1 MVLYNVADP
10 GVALLWHQRRILG
23 EVAPTDGTSHS
34 HNYVVLTPDGD
45 VYLEDYSGRDR
56 WITAVRFSPI
66 RRALP
71 GGVPGASTYRFNA
84 DTPTE
89 ELAAA
94 HTAAQE
100 AAEDWWSSH
109 GGSSPPTICLLP
121 VGEAP
126 PPDGAAFVALSS
138 SQSCHSSSIMPYL
151 MHCFGTKLQSDDESG
166 TLF

>member
-10 GVALLWHQRRILG
+10 GVALRWHQRRILG
-23 EVAPTDGTSHS
+23 EVASTDGTSHS

-45 VYLEDYSGRDR
+45 VYLQDYSGRDR
-56 WITAVRFSPI
+56 WITAVRFSPT

-71 GGVPGASTYRFNA
+71 GGVPGVSTYRFNA

-94 HTAAQE
+94 HATAQA

-109 GGSSPPTICLLP
+109 GASPPPTVCLLP

-126 PPDGAAFVALSS
+126 PPAGAAAAVLRTW
-138 SQSCHSSSIMPYL
+138 QH
-151 MHCFGTKLQSDDESG
+151 G
-166 TLF
+166 